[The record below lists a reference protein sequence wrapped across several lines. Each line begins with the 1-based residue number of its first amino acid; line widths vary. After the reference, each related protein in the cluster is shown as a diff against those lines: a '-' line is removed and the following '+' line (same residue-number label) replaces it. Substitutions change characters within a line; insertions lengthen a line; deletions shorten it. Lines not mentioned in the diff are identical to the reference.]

1 MKRLLFFSSPG
12 SQRPIWAGI
21 LGGVSLLALGGCTPP
36 KPAAGVG
43 APPEVLV
50 TKVQPQVLPI
60 HKEWIGT
67 LDGSANVAVRA
78 RVQGYLISKDYQPGR
93 EVKSGDLLFAI
104 DARPFEASLAQA
116 RADLAKAQASQTKAE
131 LDEGRQNQL
140 FASKAGSAADR
151 DAAVQNNAAAKASVA
166 AAQAAVQAAEI
177 NLGFTKMTAPVDGI
191 VGFANPGIGDLVG
204 PTSGDLTTISTVD
217 PIKAKFQISEQ
228 EYYRIAERLKAAAA
242 QSEANPQANL
252 ELILADGSVFPQKG
266 AFSAADRQIDSKTG
280 TLRLEALFPNP
291 GGVLRPG
298 FFARIRGMVR
308 KEEAALAVPQRAVM
322 ELQGNY
328 QIAVVGADGKAEV
341 RPVKV
346 GDRVGTQWIITEG
359 LKPGEDVV
367 VEGVQKVRP
376 GMPVSAKPWGAQAQP
391 QPEAK

>member
-1 MKRLLFFSSPG
+1 M
-12 SQRPIWAGI
+12 
-21 LGGVSLLALGGCTPP
+21 SLLAVGGCTPP
-36 KPAAGVG
+36 KPATGG
-43 APPEVLV
+43 GGPPEVLV
-50 TKVQPQVLPI
+50 LKVQPQVLPI
-60 HKEWIGT
+60 SKEWIGT

-93 EVKSGDLLFAI
+93 EVKAGDLLFAI
-104 DARPFEASLAQA
+104 DARPFEAALAQA
-116 RADLAKAQASQTKAE
+116 RADLAKAQATQIKAE
-131 LDEGRQNQL
+131 LDAGRQNQL

-166 AAQAAVQAAEI
+166 AMQAAVQAAEI
-177 NLGFTKMTAPVDGI
+177 NLGFTKITAPVDGL

-228 EYYRIAERLKAAAA
+228 EYYRIAERLKDAADRP
-242 QSEANPQANL
+242 EAKTQANL

-266 AFSAADRQIDSKTG
+266 VFSAADRQIDSKTG

-298 FFARIRGMVR
+298 FFARIRGVVR

-341 RPVKV
+341 RPVKM
-346 GDRVGTQWIITEG
+346 GERVGSQWIVSEG
-359 LKPGEDVV
+359 LKPGESVV
-367 VEGVQKVRP
+367 VEGIQKVRT
-376 GMPVSAKPWGAQAQP
+376 GVPVNAKPWGAQSEGNP